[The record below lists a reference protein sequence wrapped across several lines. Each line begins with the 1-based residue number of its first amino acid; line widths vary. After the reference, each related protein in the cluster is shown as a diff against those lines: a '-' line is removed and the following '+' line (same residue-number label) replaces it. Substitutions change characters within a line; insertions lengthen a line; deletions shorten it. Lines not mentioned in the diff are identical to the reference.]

1 MQDQTTQNN
10 NNPQNQTQD
19 DFYNDF
25 DKLNVSED
33 ELKVM
38 AAVTQAQMDSAESSA
53 EIVKEMEELAEQE
66 KSEE

>member
-10 NNPQNQTQD
+10 NNPQSQTQD